1 MKRGSWKK
9 NATTDRGANEE
20 EEIESRRKRSE
31 RKDSIMCMSGY
42 IMASCH
48 PAKANQHSQLF
59 EYIKQPHFL
68 WHWLS
73 FYVQSAADCCLG
85 LSSEFTD

>member
-31 RKDSIMCMSGY
+31 RKDSIMCMSGC

-48 PAKANQHSQLF
+48 PAKANKHSQLF
-59 EYIKQPHFL
+59 ENIKQPHFL
-68 WHWLS
+68 WCWLS